1 MSSTEEIYWVAREL
15 YSLLESFLQDTRPLY
30 DCLGKLL
37 SEESGLMSHL
47 ESCGGFKCLHYLQLW
62 TRAFAGVFQPS
73 LLARLWDKLIAGS
86 RVLLAYVLASA
97 LFRCRTEV
105 MAAHTQDEI
114 LEVLTTMKEDRQ
126 EVVLNAALELWE
138 DYGCPLQGAGAGQ
151 DVNASHVNTSLDCR
165 LSLEIKVD

>member
-1 MSSTEEIYWVAREL
+1 MSSTEEIYWVAREF

-37 SEESGLMSHL
+37 SEEASLLSHL
-47 ESCGGFKCLHYLQLW
+47 ESCGGLVCLHYHHLW

-86 RVLLAYVLASA
+86 RLLLAYVLASA

-105 MAAHTQDEI
+105 MAAHTQEEI
-114 LEVLTTMKEDRQ
+114 LEVITTMKEDRQ

-138 DYGCPLQGAGAGQ
+138 GDGCPLQGGGMGQ
-151 DVNASHVNTSLDCR
+151 DVSASHVNSSLDSR

>member
-1 MSSTEEIYWVAREL
+1 
-15 YSLLESFLQDTRPLY
+15 
-30 DCLGKLL
+30 
-37 SEESGLMSHL
+37 
-47 ESCGGFKCLHYLQLW
+47 
-62 TRAFAGVFQPS
+62 
-73 LLARLWDKLIAGS
+73 
-86 RVLLAYVLASA
+86 
-97 LFRCRTEV
+97 

-138 DYGCPLQGAGAGQ
+138 DDGCPLQAAGAGQ

>member
-15 YSLLESFLQDTRPLY
+15 YSLLDSFLQDTRPLY
-30 DCLGKLL
+30 DCLGRLL
-37 SEESGLMSHL
+37 SEESSLLSHL
-47 ESCGGFKCLHYLQLW
+47 ESCGGLVCLHYHHLW

-126 EVVLNAALELWE
+126 EIVLNAALELWE
-138 DYGCPLQGAGAGQ
+138 GEGCPLQGGGAGQ
-151 DVNASHVNTSLDCR
+151 DVSASHVNSSLDSR

>member
-1 MSSTEEIYWVAREL
+1 MSSTEEIYWVAREF

-37 SEESGLMSHL
+37 SEEASLLSHL
-47 ESCGGFKCLHYLQLW
+47 ESCGGLVCLHYHHLW

-86 RVLLAYVLASA
+86 RLLLAYVLASA

-105 MAAHTQDEI
+105 MAAHTQEEI
-114 LEVLTTMKEDRQ
+114 LEVITTMKEDRQ

-138 DYGCPLQGAGAGQ
+138 GDGCPLQGGGVGQ
-151 DVNASHVNTSLDCR
+151 DISASHVNSSLDSR

>member
-1 MSSTEEIYWVAREL
+1 MSSTEEIYWVAREF

-37 SEESGLMSHL
+37 SEEASLLSHL
-47 ESCGGFKCLHYLQLW
+47 ESCGGLVCLHYHHLW

-86 RVLLAYVLASA
+86 RLLLAYVLASA

-105 MAAHTQDEI
+105 MAAHTQEEI
-114 LEVLTTMKEDRQ
+114 LEVITTMKENRQ

-138 DYGCPLQGAGAGQ
+138 GDGCPLQGGGVGQ
-151 DVNASHVNTSLDCR
+151 DVSASHVNSSLDSR